1 MLAPKIV
8 DENEAIHGNAVDT
21 MKRCPKRLY
30 MDTIDDIHVENII
43 KQITIYQE
51 IGESKKEV
59 EVSLQKQPVTRFG
72 VFAVLMKGQHKE
84 TAVESD

>member
-43 KQITIYQE
+43 K
-51 IGESKKEV
+51 
-59 EVSLQKQPVTRFG
+59 
-72 VFAVLMKGQHKE
+72 
-84 TAVESD
+84 